1 MRRKIGVLIIVLIL
15 MFFSYMLILPD
26 YKSFT
31 YVARGL
37 WGESDFYDHQKFA
50 YRQIE
55 KANDSHTFEYN
66 LKESY
71 IDDLL
76 MDINY
81 YYKQKRYTIGDAKQ
95 FFNET
100 DTTSFI
106 IIKNDKIIYEKYF
119 NDYSRESINT
129 SFSVAKSF
137 VSFLIGKAIGD
148 GYIESIEEPITNYIP
163 ELSNKGFE
171 EISIEHLLNMSSGLH
186 YNERP
191 LLFSDDAKTYYS
203 PNLRRLALGETKLVD
218 RPGEKFLYNNYNPL
232 LLGIILERSTQKT
245 ISEYL
250 QETLW
255 KPVGMQFSATWSIDS
270 QKHGFEK
277 MESGINAR
285 AIDFARFGK
294 LYLNKGNW
302 NGEQII
308 SSQWIIDSTKRKEN
322 LNDSYYSYTEW
333 DFFNRDNGYYK
344 YMWLGYEREDGDY
357 DFFAHG
363 KYGQVIYVSP
373 KYNVVIVRTGK
384 TAGKVDFWPEILL
397 ELSSKL
403 E

>member
-1 MRRKIGVLIIVLIL
+1 
-15 MFFSYMLILPD
+15 
-26 YKSFT
+26 
-31 YVARGL
+31 
-37 WGESDFYDHQKFA
+37 
-50 YRQIE
+50 
-55 KANDSHTFEYN
+55 
-66 LKESY
+66 
-71 IDDLL
+71 

-403 E
+403 EYFLLS